1 MLNEYPAV
9 PLSWALRVAN
19 LTPSK
24 MAYGIHNGFIKADVD
39 TLSVPAD
46 TGRSSALAGKELAEA
61 RDVLFRLLSVNL
73 HKHDFEDCPSV
84 DIEGGRL
91 HSLVAGAAET
101 KIKPE
106 LDPEYFA
113 GKVRGFV
120 TLTEH
125 VLLIVQ
131 QGIRAPSSSHAR

>member
-1 MLNEYPAV
+1 
-9 PLSWALRVAN
+9 
-19 LTPSK
+19 
-24 MAYGIHNGFIKADVD
+24 KADVD

-61 RDVLFRLLSVNL
+61 RDVLFRLLIVNL
-73 HKHDFEDCPSV
+73 HKHWFLCDRPFRAREFLILDFEDCPSV
-84 DIEGGRL
+84 DIDGGRL